1 LKTANL
7 CEMEVTGL
15 PLRSSKKWSRCFFH
29 FSSDMP
35 TFASNW
41 KYNPQKRKSDYE
53 KNDAN
58 ADIAIKNVKIQPTLN
73 VV

>member
-1 LKTANL
+1 MEEMVAPFLPFFVFVSYL
-7 CEMEVTGL
+7 CK
-15 PLRSSKKWSRCFFH
+15 SI
-29 FSSDMP
+29 DD
-35 TFASNW
+35 
-41 KYNPQKRKSDYE
+41 YNPQKRKSEYE